1 MCISI
6 SKQVDKRPK
15 MKILRLIPDNMQKK
29 NPLKCIRR
37 VTYVNILIYTCST
50 FDLFNMFSNIYP
62 LWQKK
67 HRLHF
72 NLNMLKKFNL
82 QLICKYVMIKST
94 NEGGCGRL
102 VY

>member
-1 MCISI
+1 
-6 SKQVDKRPK
+6 
-15 MKILRLIPDNMQKK
+15 MQKK
-29 NPLKCIRR
+29 IINAFDGLH
-37 VTYVNILIYTCST
+37 TLIYTRST
-50 FDLFNMFSNIYP
+50 FDLFNIFFNIYP
-62 LWQKK
+62 LWHKK

-82 QLICKYVMIKST
+82 QLICKYVMILKST